1 MRTDII
7 EYLQKEVYH
16 RCKQPT
22 NKFGMGCYYHIEAV
36 VKNARD
42 NMRLRRFKIMD
53 ISKKDWKLFR
63 ERLSGWQENY
73 MEGLVKEYANFLNDD
88 KKPASEKFW
97 ELEKRIKEDKR
108 HPGVIM
114 EMSKS
119 EVIWDIVRLIRLKVI
134 TYDDLSDFSD
144 ELQLEVKRILEM
156 SR

>member
-1 MRTDII
+1 MSCGGI
-7 EYLQKEVYH
+7 
-16 RCKQPT
+16 
-22 NKFGMGCYYHIEAV
+22 
-36 VKNARD
+36 
-42 NMRLRRFKIMD
+42 NMRMMRFKIMD
-53 ISKKDWKLFR
+53 ISQMDWKLFR
-63 ERLSGWQENY
+63 EKLSDWQENY

-134 TYDDLSDFSD
+134 TYNDLSDFSD
-144 ELQLEVKRILEM
+144 ELQNEVKRILEM

>member
-1 MRTDII
+1 MGLKDP
-7 EYLQKEVYH
+7 VYH
-16 RCKQPT
+16 T
-22 NKFGMGCYYHIEAV
+22 NAFMLKSITLIMKMGNVIE
-36 VKNARD
+36 
-42 NMRLRRFKIMD
+42 I
-53 ISKKDWKLFR
+53 
-63 ERLSGWQENY
+63 
-73 MEGLVKEYANFLNDD
+73 LNDD

-134 TYDDLSDFSD
+134 AYDDLSDFRD